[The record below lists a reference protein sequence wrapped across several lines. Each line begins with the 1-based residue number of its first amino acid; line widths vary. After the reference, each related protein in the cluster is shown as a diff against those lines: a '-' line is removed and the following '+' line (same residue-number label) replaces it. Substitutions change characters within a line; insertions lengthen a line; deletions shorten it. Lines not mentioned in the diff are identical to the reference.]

1 MKEKKLL
8 KKELKGCYKFFIK
21 EANKNK
27 KSKGYGLI
35 RDKSVLSP
43 EIASIASVGYGLA
56 ALVIGVERNWITF
69 PKVYE
74 RVNKTLDTFLNN
86 MESTNGFF
94 YHFINLET
102 AKREWKSEVSIIDTA
117 IFICGALLSG
127 EYFGGTVKEKATKLY
142 KNINWEWYLDKST
155 NQFYM
160 GYIPESGFSGHWD
173 MYAEQL
179 MLYILAVASPTFPV
193 EVSTYKDFQKPV
205 TDYKQ
210 IKNIIY
216 TYCGTLFTYQ
226 YSHAWI
232 DFRNRKD
239 EQGIDWFKNSIKATL
254 ANREYCIE
262 NKEKYK
268 TFGEN
273 SWGLTACIGPKG
285 YNGGFGAMPAF
296 STLEENDGTIS
307 PSGAAGSIVFTP
319 ELSINALTHYAHYS
333 KFWGKYGFKDAY
345 NLDGKKP
352 WYAKECIGID
362 KGISMIM
369 IENYLSGLIWEYFMK
384 NEYIQNGLEKLNI
397 TEKADIKVND
407 IVV

>member
-319 ELSINALTHYAHYS
+319 ELSINALTHYS

>member
-1 MKEKKLL
+1 
-8 KKELKGCYKFFIK
+8 
-21 EANKNK
+21 
-27 KSKGYGLI
+27 
-35 RDKSVLSP
+35 
-43 EIASIASVGYGLA
+43 
-56 ALVIGVERNWITF
+56 
-69 PKVYE
+69 
-74 RVNKTLDTFLNN
+74 